1 MEIKTLLTE
10 ERSITFKPVEGKE
23 YTKHKYTIKKY
34 TDLEYIEDIINEAE
48 EYEMEEKEYK
58 AVSIFYVDDNPIIK
72 VLSEEYEDAIDV
84 VFNCVYPELKPIKNE
99 IDIFGEYKVR
109 HQFPYD
115 TLMKDG
121 RWTEEVTNF
130 NTEDTDLK
138 DINRIKIHE
147 INVGEDEIYYTT
159 QIPKFNEKTGYYE
172 GYEEVKNH
180 ICKFEFYTSFYSLTV
195 NNPIKIKTK
204 DEHGYEIHEVA
215 MYEFKNSLDTAS
227 ELIMSTTPILLNKY
241 ASLISDVFNKKELLR
256 SNIFQE
262 LRVDISEILDSLKY
276 NLFNIEHSIERDN
289 KMTDESKRNVYE
301 SRLKTYKGNKTM
313 GLINKMV
320 EDYGKETNTNLDAK
334 FYNYI
339 DEEDKLYKNVKD
351 VIKDEVL
358 EVISIVYHNNKN
370 NKCNNSMSGFVYN
383 GTADDDKTIYITKDN
398 RIFISTNILSN
409 IFNNIEILN
418 NIPKK
423 TFYEMIE
430 SLGLTIL
437 MYSEYDLY
445 KIDHMMYNLYW
456 EITSPKQMMTR
467 TINSLLGG
475 NFNIRTDEILEYVNE
490 LKNIIKE
497 VKDIVNNK

>member
-1 MEIKTLLTE
+1 
-10 ERSITFKPVEGKE
+10 
-23 YTKHKYTIKKY
+23 
-34 TDLEYIEDIINEAE
+34 
-48 EYEMEEKEYK
+48 
-58 AVSIFYVDDNPIIK
+58 
-72 VLSEEYEDAIDV
+72 
-84 VFNCVYPELKPIKNE
+84 
-99 IDIFGEYKVR
+99 
-109 HQFPYD
+109 
-115 TLMKDG
+115 
-121 RWTEEVTNF
+121 
-130 NTEDTDLK
+130 
-138 DINRIKIHE
+138 
-147 INVGEDEIYYTT
+147 
-159 QIPKFNEKTGYYE
+159 
-172 GYEEVKNH
+172 
-180 ICKFEFYTSFYSLTV
+180 
-195 NNPIKIKTK
+195 
-204 DEHGYEIHEVA
+204 
-215 MYEFKNSLDTAS
+215 MYEFKNSLDAAS

-262 LRVDISEILDSLKY
+262 LRASISEILDSLKY

-301 SRLKTYKGNKTM
+301 SRLKTYKGNKAI

-320 EDYGKETNTNLDAK
+320 EDYGKETNINLDVN

-339 DEEDKLYKNVKD
+339 DEEDKLYKKVKD
-351 VIKDEVL
+351 VIKDEIL

-383 GTADDDKTIYITKDN
+383 RTADDDKTIYITKDN

-430 SLGLTIL
+430 SLGLSIL

-490 LKNIIKE
+490 LKNIINE